1 MATLNLTFYD
11 LPVKPSNGNEPNMT
25 LSTEI
30 CSATVDIKCDI
41 YRKFTFSL
49 VDVQLVKQMYLPAE
63 LIATINITKAGNY
76 NWIDRKALKDVF
88 ACKRVAVVAE
98 TTEKNNSKRTDVIGE
113 DFYVHEVIPVYMD
126 DSMEMKLK
134 IYSPDKLMTL
144 KKVSRTFVGKR
155 IGEDILPDELMGYVK
170 PYKSFVPQFKA
181 AGEKTAENNMNATNS
196 IGFNTGNMK
205 RLKYKSVKKEG
216 KLEEHMFPLLV
227 QYNESFYDML
237 TRTCN
242 RWGEFVFWE
251 DGKLQIGYDSSKK
264 NVVGA
269 GKYYSITY
277 PNLNSDVQLTMN
289 DGTGKYDY
297 EAVYEDNLTKPFEY
311 SPWKSHHLI
320 LKELDHATKRLDVF
334 SMRKVAAF
342 LNTDK
347 SMMAFLADQ
356 AVDFGVSFT
365 FQKGNVDYLND
376 ILNKKYFPESG
387 SIGLPEQ
394 NDAQYSFDKEDG
406 PSRAFSEFTELET
419 SYDGD
424 FGGYNADLY
433 GKTVKA
439 EQEASKNVALIDYDT
454 SYPAGV
460 KLGTIIEVRGEQYIV
475 TGISAQTIE
484 EDGSPK
490 LVFSLEAIA
499 KNENGTFYPTYL
511 PSGHTRL
518 SGPQRAKV
526 VETKDPCLQNRVRVL
541 FTWQQDDPKATP
553 TPWIPFSAS
562 GDGAATTGRHT
573 KDLDVILGFMDG
585 NIERPYVMG
594 AIQEDRSLIG
604 ATDVDLDTPWGHHLR
619 LSDGIGNGF
628 QKFLA
633 GTLSP
638 LTKTALNA
646 FPTITPPTDFGR
658 QRCLEGGFTLS
669 DYYGVYTISG
679 STEDRNISIKSP
691 WGDVKISAFTGITI
705 EAPNGDVKIK
715 GKNISLEAGN
725 NLTLTSGTNIGKRF
739 WPSGTG
745 ILKEPAVAA
754 ATKVLKMVGQVIDFT
769 VLRAAVEV
777 MFRPVEGVLEIK
789 SNRYLK
795 LEAGGTSTGYPDEAY
810 KDERAMAYSQM
821 DANGWYKTASGISD
835 LTLRMR
841 YFVSRWGKSYTTR
854 YVKALDARKALDKSI
869 KALKKYSNLSNQ
881 ELDNPQMKVCN
892 EYDELRDKFFGEEGG
907 MRNEEG
913 RKRITVAD
921 LGFKDDKV
929 GSEKKSQVG
938 PYSVARLNGK
948 NPETIRAMRVDLKN
962 DVVKKANQLLKAIQT
977 LKKMELTENEV
988 RNRAGLKL
996 RYGKKL
1002 PKNYI
1007 SAVIK
1012 AFSKENCKKS
1022 TIYQRWV
1029 EKNDFALNDQERQ
1042 NLLSDFTDDNKLAL
1056 ARLAALNLLKEFG
1069 FMARIEERGARN
1081 EERGMRNENQA
1092 ENDSMELPD
1101 LFASEDEIINNWDDK
1116 MNSLKILSLPGNGLA
1131 VKIGDIKKTALNIK
1145 DNWTWKS
1152 FRERNVWSDA
1162 KDGLILF
1169 SSGATKARSL
1179 DGVFN
1184 NIDTFYSK
1192 GQLNRDDVLDSDLPQ
1207 VREFNKTVLE
1217 ALKKFSVQRDQ
1228 AAEQPLVERIENDLV
1243 VMEHAQAEGEAR
1255 NEEGGARNEA
1265 GNNPQAAN
1273 AGANPQAAVPPQRE
1287 EPNQHII
1294 DDEDFVISV

>member
-1 MATLNLTFYD
+1 MAKLNLTFYD
-11 LPVKPSNGNEPNMT
+11 LPVNPSNGKEPNMT

-30 CSATVDIKCDI
+30 CSATVDVKCDT

-49 VDVQLVKQMYLPAE
+49 VDVQMVKQMYLPAE
-63 LIATINITKAGNY
+63 IIATISITKAGNY
-76 NWIDRKALKDVF
+76 NWIDRKALKDLF

-126 DSMEMKLK
+126 DSMDVKLK

-155 IGEDILPDELMGYVK
+155 LGEDILSDEFYVK
-170 PYKSFVPQFKA
+170 PYKSFTPKFKA
-181 AGEKTAENNMNATNS
+181 AGETTASNNMNTSNV

-205 RLKYKSVKKEG
+205 RLKYKSIKKEG

-237 TRTCN
+237 ARTCN
-242 RWGEFVFWE
+242 RWGEFMFWE
-251 DGKLQIGYDSSKK
+251 DGKLQIGYDSDKK

-277 PNLNSDVQLTMN
+277 PNLNSDSKLTMN
-289 DGTGKYDY
+289 DGTSKYDY

-320 LKELDHATKRLDVF
+320 LKELDHATKRFDVF
-334 SMRKVAAF
+334 SMRKVAAY

-356 AVDFGVSFT
+356 AVDFGVSIT
-365 FQKGNVDYLND
+365 FQKGNIDYLND

-394 NDAQYSFDKEDG
+394 NDPQYSFDKEDG
-406 PSRAFSEFTELET
+406 PGRAFSEFTELET

-433 GKTVKA
+433 GKIVKA

-499 KNENGTFYPTYL
+499 KNEDGSFYPTYL
-511 PSGHTRL
+511 PSGHVRL

-573 KDLDVILGFMDG
+573 KDLAVILGFMDG

-594 AIQEDRSLIG
+594 AIQEDRSLVG

-669 DYYGVYTISG
+669 DYYGVYSISG
-679 STEDRNISIKSP
+679 STEDRNITIQSP
-691 WGDVKISAFTGITI
+691 WGDVKINAFTGITI
-705 EAPNGDVKIK
+705 NAPNGDINIK
-715 GKNISLEAGN
+715 GKNITLEAGN
-725 NLTLTSGTNIGKRF
+725 NLKLVSGANIEKHFIRTDMNPLVEG
-739 WPSGTG
+739 G
-745 ILKEPAVAA
+745 VAA
-754 ATKVLKMVGQVIDFT
+754 ATKLLKLLGGAIDFS
-769 VLRAAVEV
+769 VLRAAIEV
-777 MFRPVEGVLEIK
+777 CFRPVEGVLELQ
-789 SNRYLK
+789 SYRYLK
-795 LEAGGTSTGYPDEAY
+795 LEAGGTLTGYPDEAY
-810 KDERAMAYSQM
+810 KDKRAIAYSKM
-821 DANGWYKTASGISD
+821 KDNEWYRMGTAIAE
-835 LTLRMR
+835 LTRKMR
-841 YFVSRWGKSYTTR
+841 TFVSDWQGYYKTR
-854 YVKALDARKALDKSI
+854 YVKALKARKAFDQSI
-869 KALKKYSNLSNQ
+869 KDLRYYSNIGS
-881 ELDNPQMKVCN
+881 N
-892 EYDELRDKFFGEEGG
+892 EYDDQQVKICNGYDDLKNKFCDA
-907 MRNEEG
+907 
-913 RKRITVAD
+913 KTTIITATD
-921 LGFKDDKV
+921 LGFKANIV
-929 GSEKKSQVG
+929 GSKENSDVNLACAIRT
-938 PYSVARLNGK
+938 SK
-948 NPETIRAMRVDLKN
+948 NPAKIRSIRKQKKIN
-962 DVVKKANQLLKAIQT
+962 VVNKANDLLRAIQA
-977 LKKMELTENEV
+977 LRKMELDENEV
-988 RNRAGLKL
+988 RKGIGTWIHLTKR
-996 RYGKKL
+996 L

-1007 SAVIK
+1007 DAVIK
-1012 AFSKENCKKS
+1012 AFSKEKCKKS
-1022 TIYQRWV
+1022 SIYNDWV
-1029 EKNDFALNDQERQ
+1029 GRDTFNLNDEEYN
-1042 NLLSDFTDDNKLAL
+1042 NLRSQQLSGDKSRAL
-1056 ARLAALNLLKEFG
+1056 ARLAALNLLDEFG
-1069 FMARIEERGARN
+1069 FKAKNPNFNAVAGAANAVANNAKDRVK
-1081 EERGMRNENQA
+1081 A
-1092 ENDSMELPD
+1092 LPE
-1101 LFASEDEIINNWDDK
+1101 LFASEDELINNWNEK
-1116 MNSLKILSLPGNGLA
+1116 INNLVILTTAGIGLLPKILDSDL
-1131 VKIGDIKKTALNIK
+1131 KKTAKDIV
-1145 DNWTWKS
+1145 DNWT
-1152 FRERNVWSDA
+1152 FRKVREHDIWSDA
-1162 KDGLILF
+1162 KDGKILF
-1169 SSGATKARSL
+1169 SSGQTPTRSL
-1179 DGVFN
+1179 DGKIN
-1184 NIDTFYSK
+1184 NVDTFYSK
-1192 GQLNRDDVLDSDLPQ
+1192 GKLHQEDLVDGEKQDVQQFNR
-1207 VREFNKTVLE
+1207 
-1217 ALKKFSVQRDQ
+1217 ALK
-1228 AAEQPLVERIENDLV
+1228 AALLSYNFQPFGDDYEIIGPE
-1243 VMEHAQAEGEAR
+1243 
-1255 NEEGGARNEA
+1255 
-1265 GNNPQAAN
+1265 NNPQDVVEPVQQPVEVQQPAE
-1273 AGANPQAAVPPQRE
+1273 GNPQAQPAEGQQLAGGQPQGADQNAVGNDIE
-1287 EPNQHII
+1287 LIAHNFV
-1294 DDEDFVISV
+1294 DEVFNNLKE

>member
-1 MATLNLTFYD
+1 MAKLNLTFYD
-11 LPVKPSNGNEPNMT
+11 LPVNPSNGKEPNMT

-30 CSATVDIKCDI
+30 CSATVDVKCDT

-49 VDVQLVKQMYLPAE
+49 VDVQMVKQMYLPAE
-63 LIATINITKAGNY
+63 IIATISITKAGNY
-76 NWIDRKALKDVF
+76 NWIDRKALKDLF

-126 DSMEMKLK
+126 DSMDVKLK

-155 IGEDILPDELMGYVK
+155 LGEDILSDEFYVK
-170 PYKSFVPQFKA
+170 PYKSFTPKFKA
-181 AGEKTAENNMNATNS
+181 AGETTASNNMNTSNV

-205 RLKYKSVKKEG
+205 RLKYKSIKKEG

-237 TRTCN
+237 ARTCN
-242 RWGEFVFWE
+242 RWGEFMFWE
-251 DGKLQIGYDSSKK
+251 DGKLQIGYDSDKK

-277 PNLNSDVQLTMN
+277 PNLNSDSKLTMN
-289 DGTGKYDY
+289 DGTSKYDY

-320 LKELDHATKRLDVF
+320 LKELDHATKRFDVF
-334 SMRKVAAF
+334 SMRKVAAY

-356 AVDFGVSFT
+356 AVDFGVSIT
-365 FQKGNVDYLND
+365 FQKGNIDYLND

-394 NDAQYSFDKEDG
+394 NDPQYSFDKEDG

-433 GKTVKA
+433 GKIVKA

-499 KNENGTFYPTYL
+499 KNEDGSFYPTYL
-511 PSGHTRL
+511 PSGHVRL

-573 KDLDVILGFMDG
+573 KDLAVILGFMDG

-594 AIQEDRSLIG
+594 AIQEDRSLVG

-669 DYYGVYTISG
+669 DYYGVYSISG
-679 STEDRNISIKSP
+679 STEDRNITIQSP
-691 WGDVKISAFTGITI
+691 WGDVKINAFTGITI
-705 EAPNGDVKIK
+705 NAPNGDINIK
-715 GKNISLEAGN
+715 GKNITLEAGN
-725 NLTLTSGTNIGKRF
+725 NLKLVSGANIEKHFIRTDMNPLVEG
-739 WPSGTG
+739 G
-745 ILKEPAVAA
+745 VAA
-754 ATKVLKMVGQVIDFT
+754 ATKLLKLLGGAIDFS
-769 VLRAAVEV
+769 VLRAAIEV
-777 MFRPVEGVLEIK
+777 CFRPVEGVLELQ
-789 SNRYLK
+789 SYRYLK
-795 LEAGGTSTGYPDEAY
+795 LEAGGTLTGYPDEAY
-810 KDERAMAYSQM
+810 KDKRAIAYSKM
-821 DANGWYKTASGISD
+821 KDNEWYRMGTAIAEM
-835 LTLRMR
+835 TRKMR
-841 YFVSRWGKSYTTR
+841 TFVSDWQGYYKTR
-854 YVKALDARKALDKSI
+854 YVKALKARKAFDQSI
-869 KALKKYSNLSNQ
+869 KDLRYYSNIGS
-881 ELDNPQMKVCN
+881 N
-892 EYDELRDKFFGEEGG
+892 EYDDQQVKICNGYDDLKNMFCDAKTTI
-907 MRNEEG
+907 
-913 RKRITVAD
+913 ITATD
-921 LGFKDDKV
+921 LGFKANIV
-929 GSEKKSQVG
+929 GSKENSDVNLACAIRT
-938 PYSVARLNGK
+938 SK
-948 NPETIRAMRVDLKN
+948 NPAKIRSIRKQKKIN
-962 DVVKKANQLLKAIQT
+962 VVNKANDLLRAIQA
-977 LKKMELTENEV
+977 LRKMELDENEV
-988 RNRAGLKL
+988 RNGIGTWIHLTKR
-996 RYGKKL
+996 L

-1007 SAVIK
+1007 DAVIK
-1012 AFSKENCKKS
+1012 AFSKEKCKKS
-1022 TIYQRWV
+1022 SIYNDWV
-1029 EKNDFALNDQERQ
+1029 GRDTFNLNDEEYN
-1042 NLLSDFTDDNKLAL
+1042 NLRSQQLSGDKSRAL
-1056 ARLAALNLLKEFG
+1056 ARLAALNLLDEFG
-1069 FMARIEERGARN
+1069 FKAKNPNFNAVAGAANAVANNAKDRVK
-1081 EERGMRNENQA
+1081 A
-1092 ENDSMELPD
+1092 LPE
-1101 LFASEDEIINNWDDK
+1101 LFASEDELINNWNEK
-1116 MNSLKILSLPGNGLA
+1116 INNLVILTTAGIGLLPKILDSDL
-1131 VKIGDIKKTALNIK
+1131 KKTAKDIV
-1145 DNWTWKS
+1145 DNWT
-1152 FRERNVWSDA
+1152 FRKVREHDIWSDA
-1162 KDGLILF
+1162 KDGKILF
-1169 SSGATKARSL
+1169 SSGQTPTRSL
-1179 DGVFN
+1179 GGQIN
-1184 NIDTFYSK
+1184 NVDTFYSK
-1192 GQLNRDDVLDSDLPQ
+1192 GKLHQEDLVDGEKQDVQQFNR
-1207 VREFNKTVLE
+1207 
-1217 ALKKFSVQRDQ
+1217 ALK
-1228 AAEQPLVERIENDLV
+1228 AALLSYNFQPIGDDDEIIGPE
-1243 VMEHAQAEGEAR
+1243 
-1255 NEEGGARNEA
+1255 
-1265 GNNPQAAN
+1265 NNPQDVVEPVQQPVEVQQPAE
-1273 AGANPQAAVPPQRE
+1273 GNPQAQPAEGQQLAGGQPQGADQNAVGNDIELIAQ
-1287 EPNQHII
+1287 NFV
-1294 DDEDFVISV
+1294 DEVFNNLKA

>member
-126 DSMEMKLK
+126 DSMDVKLK

-155 IGEDILPDELMGYVK
+155 LGEDILSDEFYVK
-170 PYKSFVPQFKA
+170 PYKSFTPKSKA
-181 AGEKTAENNMNATNS
+181 AGETTASNNMNTSNV

-205 RLKYKSVKKEG
+205 RLKYKSIKKEG

-237 TRTCN
+237 ARTCN
-242 RWGEFVFWE
+242 RWGEFMFWE
-251 DGKLQIGYDSSKK
+251 DGKLQIGYDSDKK

-277 PNLNSDVQLTMN
+277 PNLNSDSKLTMN
-289 DGTGKYDY
+289 DGTSKYDY

-320 LKELDHATKRLDVF
+320 LKELDHATKRFDVF
-334 SMRKVAAF
+334 SMRKVAAY

-356 AVDFGVSFT
+356 AVDFGVSIT
-365 FQKGNVDYLND
+365 FQKGNIDYLND

-433 GKTVKA
+433 GKIVKA

-499 KNENGTFYPTYL
+499 KNEDGSFYPTYL
-511 PSGHTRL
+511 PSGHVRL

-573 KDLDVILGFMDG
+573 KDLAVILGFMDG

-594 AIQEDRSLIG
+594 AIQEDRSLVG

-669 DYYGVYTISG
+669 DYYGVYSISG
-679 STEDRNISIKSP
+679 STEDRNITIQSP
-691 WGDVKISAFTGITI
+691 WGDVKINAFTGITI
-705 EAPNGDVKIK
+705 NAPNGDINIK
-715 GKNISLEAGN
+715 GKNITLEAGN
-725 NLTLTSGTNIGKRF
+725 NLKLVSGANIEKHFIRTDMNPLVEG
-739 WPSGTG
+739 G
-745 ILKEPAVAA
+745 VAA
-754 ATKVLKMVGQVIDFT
+754 ATKLLKLLGGAIDFS
-769 VLRAAVEV
+769 VLRAAIEV
-777 MFRPVEGVLEIK
+777 CFRPVEGVLELQ
-789 SNRYLK
+789 SYRYLK
-795 LEAGGTSTGYPDEAY
+795 LEAGGTLTGYPDEAY
-810 KDERAMAYSQM
+810 KDKRAIAYSKM
-821 DANGWYKTASGISD
+821 KDNEWYRMGTAIAE
-835 LTLRMR
+835 LTRKMR
-841 YFVSRWGKSYTTR
+841 TFVSDWQGYYKTR
-854 YVKALDARKALDKSI
+854 YVKALKARKAFDQSI
-869 KALKKYSNLSNQ
+869 KDLRYYSNIGS
-881 ELDNPQMKVCN
+881 N
-892 EYDELRDKFFGEEGG
+892 EYDDQQVKICNGYDDLKNKFCDA
-907 MRNEEG
+907 
-913 RKRITVAD
+913 KTTIITATD
-921 LGFKDDKV
+921 LGFKANIV
-929 GSEKKSQVG
+929 GSKENSDVNLACAIRT
-938 PYSVARLNGK
+938 SK
-948 NPETIRAMRVDLKN
+948 NPAKIRSIRKQKKIN
-962 DVVKKANQLLKAIQT
+962 VVNKANDLLRAIQA
-977 LKKMELTENEV
+977 LRKMELDENEV
-988 RNRAGLKL
+988 RKGIGTWIHLTKR
-996 RYGKKL
+996 L

-1007 SAVIK
+1007 DAVIK
-1012 AFSKENCKKS
+1012 AFSKEKCKKS
-1022 TIYQRWV
+1022 SIYNDWV
-1029 EKNDFALNDQERQ
+1029 GRDTFNLNDEEYN
-1042 NLLSDFTDDNKLAL
+1042 NLRSQQLSGDKSRAL
-1056 ARLAALNLLKEFG
+1056 ARLAALNLLDEFG
-1069 FMARIEERGARN
+1069 FKAKNPNFNAVAGAANAVANNAKDRVK
-1081 EERGMRNENQA
+1081 A
-1092 ENDSMELPD
+1092 LPE
-1101 LFASEDEIINNWDDK
+1101 LFASEDELINNWNEK
-1116 MNSLKILSLPGNGLA
+1116 INNLVILTTAGIGLLPKILDSDL
-1131 VKIGDIKKTALNIK
+1131 KKTAKDIV
-1145 DNWTWKS
+1145 DNWT
-1152 FRERNVWSDA
+1152 FRKVREHDIWSDA
-1162 KDGLILF
+1162 KDGKILF
-1169 SSGATKARSL
+1169 SSGQTPTRSL
-1179 DGVFN
+1179 DGKIN
-1184 NIDTFYSK
+1184 NVDTFYSK
-1192 GQLNRDDVLDSDLPQ
+1192 GKLHQEDLVDGEKQDVQQFNR
-1207 VREFNKTVLE
+1207 
-1217 ALKKFSVQRDQ
+1217 ALK
-1228 AAEQPLVERIENDLV
+1228 AALLSYNFQPFGDDYEIIGPE
-1243 VMEHAQAEGEAR
+1243 
-1255 NEEGGARNEA
+1255 
-1265 GNNPQAAN
+1265 NNPQDVVEPVQQPVEVQQPAE
-1273 AGANPQAAVPPQRE
+1273 GNPQAQPAEGQQLAGGQPQGADQNAVGNDIE
-1287 EPNQHII
+1287 LIAHNFV
-1294 DDEDFVISV
+1294 DEVFNNLKE

>member
-170 PYKSFVPQFKA
+170 PYKSFVPQFKE
-181 AGEKTAENNMNATNS
+181 AGEATAGNNMNATNS

-242 RWGEFVFWE
+242 RWGEFMFWE

-277 PNLNSDVQLTMN
+277 PNLNSDAKLVMS

-334 SMRKVAAF
+334 SMRKVAAY

-387 SIGLPEQ
+387 SLGLPEQ

-475 TGISAQTIE
+475 TGISAQTI
-484 EDGSPK
+484 DDR
-490 LVFSLEAIA
+490 
-499 KNENGTFYPTYL
+499 GT
-511 PSGHTRL
+511 
-518 SGPQRAKV
+518 
-526 VETKDPCLQNRVRVL
+526 
-541 FTWQQDDPKATP
+541 
-553 TPWIPFSAS
+553 
-562 GDGAATTGRHT
+562 
-573 KDLDVILGFMDG
+573 
-585 NIERPYVMG
+585 
-594 AIQEDRSLIG
+594 
-604 ATDVDLDTPWGHHLR
+604 
-619 LSDGIGNGF
+619 
-628 QKFLA
+628 
-633 GTLSP
+633 
-638 LTKTALNA
+638 
-646 FPTITPPTDFGR
+646 
-658 QRCLEGGFTLS
+658 
-669 DYYGVYTISG
+669 
-679 STEDRNISIKSP
+679 
-691 WGDVKISAFTGITI
+691 
-705 EAPNGDVKIK
+705 
-715 GKNISLEAGN
+715 
-725 NLTLTSGTNIGKRF
+725 
-739 WPSGTG
+739 
-745 ILKEPAVAA
+745 
-754 ATKVLKMVGQVIDFT
+754 
-769 VLRAAVEV
+769 
-777 MFRPVEGVLEIK
+777 
-789 SNRYLK
+789 
-795 LEAGGTSTGYPDEAY
+795 
-810 KDERAMAYSQM
+810 
-821 DANGWYKTASGISD
+821 
-835 LTLRMR
+835 
-841 YFVSRWGKSYTTR
+841 
-854 YVKALDARKALDKSI
+854 
-869 KALKKYSNLSNQ
+869 
-881 ELDNPQMKVCN
+881 
-892 EYDELRDKFFGEEGG
+892 
-907 MRNEEG
+907 
-913 RKRITVAD
+913 
-921 LGFKDDKV
+921 
-929 GSEKKSQVG
+929 
-938 PYSVARLNGK
+938 
-948 NPETIRAMRVDLKN
+948 
-962 DVVKKANQLLKAIQT
+962 
-977 LKKMELTENEV
+977 
-988 RNRAGLKL
+988 
-996 RYGKKL
+996 
-1002 PKNYI
+1002 
-1007 SAVIK
+1007 
-1012 AFSKENCKKS
+1012 
-1022 TIYQRWV
+1022 
-1029 EKNDFALNDQERQ
+1029 
-1042 NLLSDFTDDNKLAL
+1042 
-1056 ARLAALNLLKEFG
+1056 
-1069 FMARIEERGARN
+1069 
-1081 EERGMRNENQA
+1081 
-1092 ENDSMELPD
+1092 
-1101 LFASEDEIINNWDDK
+1101 
-1116 MNSLKILSLPGNGLA
+1116 
-1131 VKIGDIKKTALNIK
+1131 
-1145 DNWTWKS
+1145 
-1152 FRERNVWSDA
+1152 
-1162 KDGLILF
+1162 
-1169 SSGATKARSL
+1169 
-1179 DGVFN
+1179 
-1184 NIDTFYSK
+1184 
-1192 GQLNRDDVLDSDLPQ
+1192 
-1207 VREFNKTVLE
+1207 
-1217 ALKKFSVQRDQ
+1217 
-1228 AAEQPLVERIENDLV
+1228 
-1243 VMEHAQAEGEAR
+1243 R
-1255 NEEGGARNEA
+1255 NEEGGTRSRSGLCLRWRRSPRTRTGLSIRRTCHRVTRGFRGLKGRRWSRRRTRVCKTASECCSPGSRMTRRQRLRPGFPSLRVVTARLRLA
-1265 GNNPQAAN
+1265 DIL
-1273 AGANPQAAVPPQRE
+1273 R
-1287 EPNQHII
+1287 IWT
-1294 DDEDFVISV
+1294 